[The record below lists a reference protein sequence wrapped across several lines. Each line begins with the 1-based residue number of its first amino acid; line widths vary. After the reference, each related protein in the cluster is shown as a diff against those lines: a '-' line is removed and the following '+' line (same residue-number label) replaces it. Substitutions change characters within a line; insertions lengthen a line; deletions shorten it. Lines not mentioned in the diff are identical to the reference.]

1 MTTDSDPVPAAGP
14 PDPAA
19 GPETGA
25 APAPPPGCPAHSGG
39 GRTDGPARMH
49 GPEAA
54 SNPYGLYERLRA
66 EHGAV
71 APVLVNGDLPAWL
84 VLGYRELLDVTR
96 NPTRFSRDSR
106 NWRFLRDGQVGPDNP
121 LLPLVTWVPMCSFV
135 DGAEHRR
142 LRSAVTDSMKRFDR
156 HGIRR
161 HVTRFS
167 GQLIDDFADT
177 GRADLVGQ
185 FAEHLPMLVMTKA
198 LGMAE
203 SYGPRLVEAARDMV
217 KGSETAIA
225 SNDYIV
231 QTLRDLVARKQ
242 AAPGHDFASWLVA
255 HESGLGED
263 ELVEHLRLVLIAAY
277 STTANLIANTLR
289 MVLTDSR
296 FRGNLAGGHMTL
308 PDALEQVLWDEPPF
322 TAVYGRYATGDTE
335 LAGQQIK
342 AGDLLIL
349 GLAAGNL
356 DPEIRPDLAVPVH
369 GNRSHLAFSG
379 GPHECPGQDI
389 GRAIADTGIDTL
401 LARLPD
407 LSLAVPEEELEHR
420 TSLLS
425 RELVELPVVFTP
437 VRPGPRPAVGEPA
450 AAVVPGPA
458 APANGVPAPAA
469 GERVP
474 AAVASAAAPVA
485 QDAAP
490 EAPARSNGLPAGA
503 RAAAGRRRRAS
514 LWRTLV
520 AWWRGY

>member
-1 MTTDSDPVPAAGP
+1 
-14 PDPAA
+14 
-19 GPETGA
+19 
-25 APAPPPGCPAHSGG
+25 
-39 GRTDGPARMH
+39 MH
-49 GPEAA
+49 GTEAA
-54 SNPYGLYERLRA
+54 SNPYGLYEKLRA

-71 APVLVNGDLPAWL
+71 APVLVHGDLPAWL

-135 DGAEHRR
+135 DGSEHRR

-167 GQLIDDFADT
+167 GQLVDEFAAT

-203 SYGPRLVEAARDMV
+203 SYGPQLVEAARDMV

-255 HESGLGED
+255 HESGLRDD

-349 GLAAGNL
+349 SLAAGNL
-356 DPEIRPDLAVPVH
+356 DPEIRPDLDVPVH

-401 LARLPD
+401 LSRLPD
-407 LSLAVPEEELEHR
+407 LSLAVEEKELKHR

-425 RELVELPVVFTP
+425 RELVELPVTFTP
-437 VRPGPRPAVGEPA
+437 PGPATGAVRREQAPA
-450 AAVVPGPA
+450 ASVPGPS
-458 APANGVPAPAA
+458 APAAGAPAPAA
-469 GERVP
+469 QEPVP
-474 AAVASAAAPVA
+474 AAVPSATATAQRPVAQAAAPG
-485 QDAAP
+485 P
-490 EAPARSNGLPAGA
+490 ETHPDGLSAGA
-503 RAAAGRRRRAS
+503 GTESGRRRRPS

-520 AWWRGY
+520 AWWRG

>member
-1 MTTDSDPVPAAGP
+1 
-14 PDPAA
+14 
-19 GPETGA
+19 
-25 APAPPPGCPAHSGG
+25 
-39 GRTDGPARMH
+39 MH

-54 SNPYGLYERLRA
+54 SNPYGLYEKLRA

-71 APVLVNGDLPAWL
+71 APVLVHGDLPAWL

-106 NWRFLRDGQVGPDNP
+106 HWRFLRDGQVGPDNP

-135 DGAEHRR
+135 DGSEHRR

-167 GQLIDDFADT
+167 GQLVDEFAAT
-177 GRADLVGQ
+177 GRADLVSQ

-203 SYGPRLVEAARDMV
+203 SYGPQLVEAARDMV

-225 SNDYIV
+225 SNEYIV
-231 QTLRDLVARKQ
+231 QTLRDLVARKKS
-242 AAPGHDFASWLVA
+242 APGHDFASWLVA
-255 HESGLGED
+255 HDSGLGDD

-356 DPEIRPDLAVPVH
+356 DPEIRPDLDVPVH

-401 LARLPD
+401 LGRLPD
-407 LSLAVPEEELEHR
+407 LSLAVEEKELKHR

-425 RELVELPVVFTP
+425 RELVELPVTFTP
-437 VRPGPRPAVGEPA
+437 PGPGTTAASGEPG
-450 AAVVPGPA
+450 AAVVPGPSV
-458 APANGVPAPAA
+458 PANGTPAPAA
-469 GERVP
+469 AERVP
-474 AAVASAAAPVA
+474 AAVASASPPGPEAT
-485 QDAAP
+485 AP
-490 EAPARSNGLPAGA
+490 EPEAHAGGLPAGA
-503 RAAAGRRRRAS
+503 RTESGRRRRPS

>member
-1 MTTDSDPVPAAGP
+1 MTTESDPVPAA
-14 PDPAA
+14 DPQEQSAGQAA
-19 GPETGA
+19 
-25 APAPPPGCPAHSGG
+25 APPPGCPAHAGG
-39 GRTDGPARMH
+39 TGGPARMDGH
-49 GPEAA
+49 EAA
-54 SNPYGLYERLRA
+54 TNPYGLYEKLRA

-71 APVLVNGDLPAWL
+71 APVLVHGDLPAWL

-135 DGAEHRR
+135 DGSEHRR

-167 GQLIDDFADT
+167 GQLIDEFAAT

-203 SYGPRLVEAARDMV
+203 SYGPQLVAAARDMV

-231 QTLRDLVARKQ
+231 QTLRDLVTRKQ

-255 HESGLGED
+255 HESGLRDD

-349 GLAAGNL
+349 SLAAGNL
-356 DPEIRPDLAVPVH
+356 DPEIRPDLDVPVH

-401 LARLPD
+401 LSRLPD
-407 LSLAVPEEELEHR
+407 LSLAVDEKELKHR

-425 RELVELPVVFTP
+425 RELVELPVTFTP
-437 VRPGPRPAVGEPA
+437 PGPATGAVRREQVPA
-450 AAVVPGPA
+450 ASVPGPSGPAGA
-458 APANGVPAPAA
+458 APAPAA
-469 GERVP
+469 QEPVA
-474 AAVASAAAPVA
+474 AAVASAPAPAAQATTPG
-485 QDAAP
+485 P
-490 EAPARSNGLPAGA
+490 EAQPDGLPAGTEP
-503 RAAAGRRRRAS
+503 GRRRRPS

-520 AWWRGY
+520 AWWRGS